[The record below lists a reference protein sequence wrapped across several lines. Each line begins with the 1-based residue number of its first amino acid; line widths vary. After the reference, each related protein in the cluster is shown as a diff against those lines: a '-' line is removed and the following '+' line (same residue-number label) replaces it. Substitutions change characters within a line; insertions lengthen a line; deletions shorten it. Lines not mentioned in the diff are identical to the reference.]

1 MINDNVCKYTKC
13 GIPLTSEQIKAMNG
27 EKICNDCLQARIK
40 FQQQNKVYENNNL

>member
-13 GIPLTSEQIKAMNG
+13 GIPLTQEQIKAMNG

-40 FQQQNKVYENNNL
+40 FQQQNIYEKKSN

>member
-1 MINDNVCKYTKC
+1 
-13 GIPLTSEQIKAMNG
+13 MNG

>member
-13 GIPLTSEQIKAMNG
+13 RIPLTSIQIKAMNG

-40 FQQQNKVYENNNL
+40 FQKQNIYEKKSN